1 MDVRQQAEDGEEVA
15 TGNSNN
21 KKENQWQEKSRAI
34 NQDKTNHS
42 EQGAERVAS

>member
-21 KKENQWQEKSRAI
+21 EKENQWQESKAI
-34 NQDKTNHS
+34 NPDKTNHL